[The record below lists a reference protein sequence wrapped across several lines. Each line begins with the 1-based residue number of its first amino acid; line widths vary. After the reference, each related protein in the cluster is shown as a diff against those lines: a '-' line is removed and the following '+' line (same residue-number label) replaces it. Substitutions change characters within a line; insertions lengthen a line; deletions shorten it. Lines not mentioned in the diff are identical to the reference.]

1 MCGADKFSVKFGNDK
16 TDCFC
21 CAGAVGNDVH
31 GSCASAAEVALAMRS
46 VKNHLVA
53 GVSVNGNH
61 NARFDGSEV
70 VKGFCHR
77 SEAVGGAACGGDDI
91 VVFIERFVVYVVNDC
106 GKVVACGSGNNDF
119 LCDCG
124 DMSLRFR
131 FAGIETGAFENN
143 VYVKGFPRKVSGVL
157 LCVNGDFLAIDNDV
171 AVFFNGAVLVK
182 NSFCAFNLVAVC
194 IVTLG

>member
-1 MCGADKFSVKFGNDK
+1 MDGGHDTRSN
-16 TDCFC
+16 
-21 CAGAVGNDVH
+21 
-31 GSCASAAEVALAMRS
+31 RS
-46 VKNHLVA
+46 VAVE
-53 GVSVNGNH
+53 
-61 NARFDGSEV
+61 GS
-70 VKGFCHR
+70 CHR

-119 LCDCG
+119 LCACG
-124 DMSLRFR
+124 DVSLRFR

-171 AVFFNGAVLVK
+171 AVFFNGAVLIK
-182 NSFCAFNLVAVC
+182 NSFCTLKLVAVC